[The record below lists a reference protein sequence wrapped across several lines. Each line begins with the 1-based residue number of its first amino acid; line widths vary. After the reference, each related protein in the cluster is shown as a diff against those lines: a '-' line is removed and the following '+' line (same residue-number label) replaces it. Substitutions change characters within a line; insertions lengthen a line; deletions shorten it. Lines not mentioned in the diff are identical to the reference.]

1 VPKWLVRRKFASFGR
16 DWNYDLGYAREILDE
31 AGIDALRPLNAL
43 NVLSAYRGGVPNEA
57 HYAARVT
64 AAIAGD
70 CGPCAQLMLTMA
82 QRAGV
87 DRDLLRALADGD
99 RDALS
104 EDARL
109 GFDLARMTLD
119 RDPAGEDVRAEVLAR
134 WGRRGLAALAYGI
147 VAGQGFPTLKYAL
160 GHGHACTILHVPA

>member
-1 VPKWLVRRKFASFGR
+1 VLKWLVRRKFTSFER
-16 DWNYDLGYAREILDE
+16 NWNYDLAYGREILDE
-31 AGIDALRPLNAL
+31 AGIDALRPLNGL

-70 CGPCAQLMLTMA
+70 CGPCAQLLLTMA

-87 DRDLLRALADGD
+87 DRRLLRALADGD

-104 EDARL
+104 DDARL
-109 GFDLARMTLD
+109 GYDLARTTLA
-119 RDPAGEDVRAEVLAR
+119 RDPAGEKVRAEVLAL

-160 GHGHACTILHVPA
+160 GHGHACTILQVPA

>member
-1 VPKWLVRRKFASFGR
+1 M
-16 DWNYDLGYAREILDE
+16 
-31 AGIDALRPLNAL
+31 
-43 NVLSAYRGGVPNEA
+43 
-57 HYAARVT
+57 
-64 AAIAGD
+64 
-70 CGPCAQLMLTMA
+70 MLTMA

-99 RDALS
+99 REALS

-109 GFDLARMTLD
+109 GFDLARRTLN
-119 RDPAGEDVRAEVLAR
+119 RDPGGEDVRAEVLAR